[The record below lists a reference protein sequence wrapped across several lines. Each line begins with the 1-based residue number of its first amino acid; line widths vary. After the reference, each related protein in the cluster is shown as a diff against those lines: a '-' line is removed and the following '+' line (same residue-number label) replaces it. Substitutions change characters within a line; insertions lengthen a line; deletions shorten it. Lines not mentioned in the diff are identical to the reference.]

1 MSQDVYLAVNYAY
14 FGPSSNEK
22 KFLCVCRFTRDV
34 LALVG
39 CHGDLR
45 SLVGWTDFPKRF
57 PNEFAAY
64 ARSIDLG
71 SGPRALC
78 VGPLDLHGSQKYREI
93 LVSDPEET
101 LEIEMLHELPSAKG
115 DGQAMVANLFSD
127 GRLIP
132 RSIGYKSEKAPI
144 H

>member
-78 VGPLDLHGSQKYREI
+78 VGPLDLHGSQNTGK
-93 LVSDPEET
+93 SSFQT
-101 LEIEMLHELPSAKG
+101 LKRRWRLKCFTNFRARKAMAKRWWRIFSLM
-115 DGQAMVANLFSD
+115 DG
-127 GRLIP
+127 
-132 RSIGYKSEKAPI
+132 
-144 H
+144 